1 MTKQPTLVN
10 LKGLPFGGAQY
21 VPSYDREEFVKLAI
35 RCSADSLW
43 QPEVQDEFIATYRNW
58 IQATQLNT
66 ITGLDKFPVS
76 VVTQGTTEGFDKF
89 YLKNSSRRLRYFKGE
104 YMYHQVAGRQY
115 FDYIAT
121 FIENEELEA
130 NDVVVISLPFSDTG
144 NEHPRMKEIL
154 TKCSSLGI
162 PVLLD
167 CAYLGICSGINFN
180 LDYDCITDVT
190 FSLSKTFPVP
200 HLRIGMRLTRA
211 DDDDALLVTNK
222 TQYVNRLSVAV
233 GTALMNQWPVD
244 TIPLVYKQTQL
255 EFCEKLG
262 VEPSHCVI
270 FGIDTTGK
278 WAQYNRGGPTNRLC
292 FAKYLDTKELPVDTN
307 V

>member
-1 MTKQPTLVN
+1 MTKPTLAN
-10 LKGLPFGGAQY
+10 LKSLPYGGAQY
-21 VPSYDREEFVKLAI
+21 VPSLERERFVRTAI
-35 RCSADSLW
+35 RSSDESLW
-43 QPEVQDEFIATYRNW
+43 NPAVQDEFLTTYINW
-58 IQATQLNT
+58 IASTQLNT
-66 ITGLDKFPVS
+66 ISGLDKFPVA

-115 FDYIAT
+115 FDYPAT
-121 FIENEELEA
+121 FIEDDQLDS
-130 NDVVVISLPFSDTG
+130 NDVVIISLPFSDTG
-144 NEHPRMKEIL
+144 NEHPQMKELL

-200 HLRIGMRLTRA
+200 HLRIGMRLTRT

-222 TQYVNRLSVAV
+222 TQYVNRLSIAI
-233 GTALMNQWPVD
+233 GIELMKHWSVD
-244 TIPLVYKQTQL
+244 YIPFTYKASQK

-262 VEPSHCVI
+262 VEPSNCVI
-270 FGIDTTGK
+270 FGIDTK
-278 WAQYNRGGPTNRLC
+278 DNWYQYNRGGPTNRLC
-292 FAKYLDTKELPVDTN
+292 FAKYLHTKELPIDSAV
-307 V
+307 